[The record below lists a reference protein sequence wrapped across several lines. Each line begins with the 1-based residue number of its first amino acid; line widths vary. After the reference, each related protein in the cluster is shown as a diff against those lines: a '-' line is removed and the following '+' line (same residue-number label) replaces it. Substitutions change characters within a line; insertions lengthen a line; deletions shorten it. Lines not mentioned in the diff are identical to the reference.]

1 MASKAVEKAMHA
13 YLISEAETEE
23 RRAQRLRSV
32 AAALEES
39 LANGACVGCPAV
51 LFDHVARRRKVHL
64 VAQGQREMRVGLM
77 LSFGVHFFK
86 KYISHS
92 LHFSG
97 DPHFSSFV
105 FSHHSFHPPN
115 KINRS
120 GS

>member
-1 MASKAVEKAMHA
+1 MHA

-77 LSFGVHFFK
+77 LSSVCTSSK
-86 KYISHS
+86 INQPY

-97 DPHFSSFV
+97 DHHFSSFV
-105 FSHHSFHPPN
+105 FHTIPST
-115 KINRS
+115 K
-120 GS
+120 